1 MNNEGATT
9 RCMTCLF
16 FILFLAFIT
25 VKGNAETN
33 RKQKRLEEDSLLCI
47 LKNTHE
53 ASERIYLLSQLANL
67 NWQTPEEVA
76 YLKEMMQMAEKVD
89 STHYFYQAVS
99 SLGRYYCNTGQL
111 DSLSYWDAFV
121 DSVAKARKEVPEAL
135 FEFRNYTCR
144 YYLIH
149 QDYEFAMNE
158 AVRLQILSEKEN
170 NKQGL
175 VASCENLG
183 LIYLVIGRDSDA
195 IVAFEKGM
203 EVLKDL
209 GDQPDYELQI
219 MTYLLMSYLKLGQLE
234 KVEKSLDYFSVVL
247 QEMKQTPRFQKKYSF
262 KRKTCLLYSYY
273 VELYVAQE
281 DAVKASEAARNA
293 SSYMENDIGADVS
306 SVYNQAMARYYYF
319 TGDYKQALA
328 YVDNVLA
335 LRNMVDPLKL
345 KAEILKKMGRKD
357 EALEVNKQTLDLVEH
372 SNIMAFTRQLNQLR
386 TLHTLNEKEKQE
398 RELEFQKVQL
408 NNKQKQL
415 IAVLIL
421 LAVLLVLLYLLFRY
435 ANKTRRLKDDLQK
448 EQISLLES
456 SKLLRIAKE
465 KAEEADHMKS
475 SFLANIS
482 HEIRTPLNA
491 IVGFSQLLGDAS
503 AEEREEFIKIISN
516 NSELLL
522 SLVNDVL
529 DLSRLEANAFSLA
542 MVESNIQECCHNAL
556 DSVRH
561 RVEEGVKLTFTCP
574 DEALCLNIDPFRLQ
588 QLLVNLL
595 TNATKFTDAG
605 EINLDFRVDEEKK
618 QVVFSVTD
626 TGIGIPP
633 DKQDSIFN
641 RFEKVDEFKQG
652 TGLGLSI
659 CRVIADRFGG
669 TIQVDASYTAGARF
683 VFVMPYETLI
693 R

>member
-33 RKQKRLEEDSLLCI
+33 KKQKKLEEDSLLCI

-53 ASERIYLLSQLANL
+53 ASERISLLSQLANL
-67 NWQTPEEVA
+67 NWQTPKEVA
-76 YLKEMMQMAEKVD
+76 YLKDVIQTAEKVD
-89 STHYFYQAVS
+89 STHYLYQAVS
-99 SLGRYYCNTGQL
+99 SLGRYYCNAGQL

-219 MTYLLMSYLKLGQLE
+219 MTYMLMSYLKLGQLE
-234 KVEKSLDYFSVVL
+234 KVEKSLDYFNVVL
-247 QEMKQTPRFQKKYSF
+247 QEMKQIPRFQMKYSF
-262 KRKTCLLYSYY
+262 QRKTCLMYSYY
-273 VELYVAQE
+273 IELYVAQE
-281 DAVKASEAARNA
+281 DAVKAAEAVKNA

-319 TGDYKQALA
+319 TGDYKQALV

-345 KAEILKKMGRKD
+345 KAEILKEMGRKD

-386 TLHTLNEKEKQE
+386 TLHTLNEKEKKE

-408 NNKQKQL
+408 SNKQKQL

-503 AEEREEFIKIISN
+503 DDEREEFIKIISN

-529 DLSRLEANAFSLA
+529 DLSRLEANAFSMV
-542 MVESNIQECCHNAL
+542 MVESNIQDCCRNAL

-595 TNATKFTDAG
+595 TNAAKFTDAG

-626 TGIGIPP
+626 TGIGIPL

-669 TIQVDASYTAGARF
+669 TIQVDSSYTDGARF
-683 VFVMPYETLI
+683 VFVMPYDNKIE
-693 R
+693 